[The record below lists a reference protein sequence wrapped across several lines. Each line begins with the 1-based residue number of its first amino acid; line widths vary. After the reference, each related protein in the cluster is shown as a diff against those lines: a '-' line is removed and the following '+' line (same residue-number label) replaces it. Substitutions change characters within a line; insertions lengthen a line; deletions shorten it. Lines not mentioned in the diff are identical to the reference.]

1 MTIFSFLNALQIF
14 QLHGLVIQIT
24 LDKMLLMMSLLAYVA
39 KHLNIISLEILTSLN
54 ILVFCCRDFFVR
66 EAGRCMV
73 EFNKD
78 DGSDG
83 QYVALKFESRDVAK
97 EVYRR
102 FAF

>member
-1 MTIFSFLNALQIF
+1 MSVIFLEN
-14 QLHGLVIQIT
+14 
-24 LDKMLLMMSLLAYVA
+24 LMYLSIV
-39 KHLNIISLEILTSLN
+39 
-54 ILVFCCRDFFVR
+54 VFFCRDFFVR

-83 QYVALKFESRDVAK
+83 QYVALKFESRDIAK